1 MAQKVNRNIIIRD
14 AHLIFKNFE
23 GRKGKFNNEGDRN
36 FCIAIDS
43 QELYDKLYD
52 DGWNVKERP
61 PRDEGDEPLR
71 FLKVKVKFGSNRPP
85 KLWLCTKKRRKL
97 LTESQVKELDYDEFE
112 KVDLSIAPYDRDGMR
127 TAYLQTGMFNI
138 LEDEL
143 EEEYS
148 DRYSDDESY
157 DGDDDEEG
165 IPF

>member
-1 MAQKVNRNIIIRD
+1 M
-14 AHLIFKNFE
+14 
-23 GRKGKFNNEGDRN
+23 
-36 FCIAIDS
+36 
-43 QELYDKLYD
+43 
-52 DGWNVKERP
+52 
-61 PRDEGDEPLR
+61 
-71 FLKVKVKFGSNRPP
+71 KFGSNRPP

-112 KVDLSIAPYDRDGMR
+112 KVDLSITPYDRDGMR

-148 DRYSDDESY
+148 DRYSDDENY
-157 DGDDDEEG
+157 DSDDDEVG